1 MLATQGGVGAGTM
14 PQGQEENDQESDPQ
28 AFE

>member
-1 MLATQGGVGAGTM
+1 MLATQGGVGTGTM
-14 PQGQEENDQESDPQ
+14 LQGQEENDQESDPQ